1 MMVKQAI
8 SKAKEEIQHP
18 GWASIA
24 VVLLTLIL
32 GCSEWV
38 TTSGL
43 ERPGEILELQNFA
56 SLLKYIS
63 PVGIAAITRGF
74 IK

>member
-1 MMVKQAI
+1 MVKKAI
-8 SKAKEEIQHP
+8 AKAKEEIQHP
-18 GWASIA
+18 GWPSIA
-24 VVLLTLIL
+24 VVLMTFVL
-32 GCSEWV
+32 GFSEWV
-38 TTSGL
+38 SASGL
-43 ERPGEILELQNFA
+43 ENAGQILELQNFA